1 MNFEENGN
9 KYLFGAFLN
18 TAYDNYNEVI
28 SHIYDVIRR
37 ITSNNPTEQISSSQ
51 ALVSA
56 EEQTSSDEKDKN
68 KERMS
73 FVCTFLITGNATS
86 RKIESMLKRAFPFW
100 DDLIEIQTSMSMQLD
115 KTESIFQLQK
125 NCVEELFTALESWRN
140 YTTHYIHPEA
150 IASPTINLL
159 LKSCFNQGIK
169 EIKKRFNAQDEQLKH
184 LYEAE
189 FFYNR
194 ETNKDEVKCYHPA
207 NYYKFTDESDLL
219 TDKGL
224 AFFTCLFL
232 YKRESYLL
240 LNQLKGFKR
249 ADEERYRMTL
259 EAFTVMRFH
268 APKQLMKLQQQ
279 QIDKVSLGISMINE
293 LVKCPK
299 ELYDCI
305 EDEQKKQFE
314 VYPNAEAVPDEQ
326 EAIGELIR
334 YKDRYETLMLKA
346 LEHSSECKNM
356 GFYLNLGKCYMKC
369 YEKHYIDGTTDN
381 RYIVHPLYGFGR
393 LQNASTDHKNHLS
406 LFGEELQMHS
416 RLPVC
421 HFAAEDDAADSPTSV
436 PYISEAYPSYVLNN
450 NNIGIKWLDSSET
463 TEYPNF
469 NLNEQKV
476 SCPTPDYWLSKYE
489 LPAMAFYAY
498 LKEKHKNKLQEYP
511 SIKELIDQSQPENTK
526 TSSKTIKS
534 RLEERLKTYKVDAA
548 KKLKRLAE
556 KPDGVQSGRL
566 ADELARDILWL
577 QPSSPK
583 EGGKDKLT
591 GANFQA
597 LQYALAR
604 YGFMR
609 TTLSRIFTTAGL
621 IGSGNAHPFLDKINP
636 QDYSKLTA
644 YYVGYLKQK
653 IVYIDKQLEKL
664 ARGKVNI
671 QFHPTRKLIKQSQI
685 NTVEPEKET
694 VFLPRNIFTEKIEQA
709 LCQIQGNF
717 KSNIERA
724 KTSGKGVNASKLIH
738 FYLELYLK
746 DAVTEFY
753 NIKRKYSCL
762 CYPLIPSEKYNFK
775 EYQNTEERSE
785 RIDRIKDFYNFK
797 EVTKKACKGQELS
810 EDEKKLYKKYIELQK
825 VIDNEKMIRLRKVQ
839 DITIYLWMRLFI
851 EENPERIVFNKND
864 RPENSLLKLKEMDN
878 TILDHTTARKINIDT
893 PNGNVTIEDEFK
905 IKDYGRITTLTTEKL
920 PQSLIKFIGI
930 LNKPLD
936 KKDRPSLSYS
946 YIYPETNAFYRYRP
960 EIIKM
965 AQDIEN
971 KIINELKIDIQPEAE
986 GYYNFR
992 QILKEIKEKSSDINL
1007 ELLIKIRNAFCH
1019 NEYKELDNDQHK
1031 YLSSLF
1037 KPIADIKQ
1045 TATLAYLLY
1054 ILFQTEY
1061 QKVMILK

>member
-37 ITSNNPTEQISSSQ
+37 ITNNNPTEQKSSSQ
-51 ALVSA
+51 ALAS
-56 EEQTSSDEKDKN
+56 EEPISSEEKEK
-68 KERMS
+68 MF
-73 FVCTFLITGNATS
+73 FVCTILIAGNATS
-86 RKIESMLKRAFPFW
+86 RKIESILKRAFPFW
-100 DDLIEIQTSMSMQLD
+100 DDFIEIHASLSAQLD

-169 EIKKRFNAQDEQLKH
+169 EIKKRFNTKDEQLTH
-184 LYEAE
+184 LYEPE
-189 FFYNR
+189 LFHNK
-194 ETNKDEVKCYHPA
+194 ETNKDEIKCYHPA
-207 NYYKFTDESDLL
+207 NYYRFANENGLL
-219 TDKGL
+219 TEKGL

-259 EAFTVMRFH
+259 EAFTVMRFR
-268 APKQLMKLQQQ
+268 APKQLLKLQQQ
-279 QIDKVSLGISMINE
+279 QLDKVSLGISMINE
-293 LVKCPK
+293 LAKCPK
-299 ELYDCI
+299 ELYDCL
-305 EDEQKKQFE
+305 ENEKRRQFE
-314 VYPNAEAVPDEQ
+314 VYPDTETTLYEQ

-334 YKDRYETLMLKA
+334 YKDRYENLMLKA
-346 LEHSSECKNM
+346 LEHSSECKYM
-356 GFYLNLGKCYMKC
+356 GFYLSLGKCYMKC

-381 RYIVHPLYGFGR
+381 RYIVHSLYGFGR

-406 LFGEELQMHS
+406 SFGEELQTHS
-416 RLPVC
+416 QLPVC
-421 HFAAEDDAADSPTSV
+421 HFATEDDAADSPTSV
-436 PYISEAYPSYVLNN
+436 PYISESYPSYVLNN
-450 NNIGIKWLDSSET
+450 NNIGIKWLNSSEK

-469 NLNEQKV
+469 NLNEGKV
-476 SCPTPDYWLSKYE
+476 SCPAPDYWLSKYE

-511 SIKELIDQSQPENTK
+511 SIKELIDQSHPEATK
-526 TSSKTIKS
+526 TSSSTIKD
-534 RLEERLKTYKVDAA
+534 RLEERLKRYKVDAT

-604 YGFMR
+604 YDFMR
-609 TTLSRIFTTAGL
+609 TELPRILTAARL
-621 IGSGNAHPFLDKINP
+621 TGSNNAHPFLDKINP
-636 QDYSKLTA
+636 QDYSRLTA
-644 YYVGYLKQK
+644 YYAGYLTQK

-671 QFHPTRKLIKQSQI
+671 QFHPTRKLIRQSQ
-685 NTVEPEKET
+685 TDSVEHEKET

-717 KSNIERA
+717 KLNIEKARI
-724 KTSGKGVNASKLIH
+724 SGKKLNASKLILI
-738 FYLELYLK
+738 YLELYLK
-746 DAVTEFY
+746 DEVPEFY
-753 NIKRKYSCL
+753 NAKRKYPCL
-762 CYPLIPSEKYNFK
+762 CYPLTPSEKYTLK
-775 EYQNTEERSE
+775 EYQDTEERSK
-785 RIDRIKDFYNFK
+785 RIDRLKCFYNFK
-797 EVTKKACKGQELS
+797 EVAEKVYLHKELS
-810 EDEKKLYKKYIELQK
+810 EDENKRYRKYIEVQK
-825 VIDNEKMIRLRKVQ
+825 VIDNEKIIRLRKVQ
-839 DITIYLWMRLFI
+839 DITLYLWTRLFI
-851 EENPERIVFNKND
+851 EENPEQIFFSKNEK
-864 RPENSLLKLKEMDN
+864 PENSLFKLREMNNAILDN
-878 TILDHTTARKINIDT
+878 TTSRKININT
-893 PNGNVTIEDEFK
+893 PNGNVSIEDEFK
-905 IKDYGRITTLTTEKL
+905 IKDYGRVTALTTEKL
-920 PQSLIKFIGI
+920 PQSLIKFIAI
-930 LNKPLD
+930 LNKPLN
-936 KKDRPSLSYS
+936 KKDRPLLSYD
-946 YIYPETNAFYRYRP
+946 YIYHETNAFYRYRP

-971 KIINELKIDIQPEAE
+971 KIINDLKINVKPQAE
-986 GYYNFR
+986 SYYNFR
-992 QILKEIKEKSSDINL
+992 RTIQKLENKSRDINI

-1019 NEYKELDNDQHK
+1019 NEYKELDNDQYK
-1031 YLSSLF
+1031 YLNSLF
-1037 KPIADIKQ
+1037 KLSSDIKQ
-1045 TATLAYLLY
+1045 TDTLAYLLY
-1054 ILFQTEY
+1054 ILFETEY